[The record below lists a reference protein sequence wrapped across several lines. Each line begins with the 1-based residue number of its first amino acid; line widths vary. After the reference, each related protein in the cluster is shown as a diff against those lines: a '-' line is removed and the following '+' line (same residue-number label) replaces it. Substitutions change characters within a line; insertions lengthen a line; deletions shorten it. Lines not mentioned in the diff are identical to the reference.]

1 MRFAL
6 AAALAVLIVPVS
18 SLAEPGR
25 YSDSDYLR
33 ASRCAAL
40 SGVPSLKA
48 EAGDMSWLSQA
59 LKDQR
64 RGREDFILTK
74 AKDTALDIA
83 RIGRKANTEEKIADL
98 RAQRASACQGLGA
111 PPMDSARGP
120 MAPQG

>member
-6 AAALAVLIVPVS
+6 AAALAVLTVPVS
-18 SLAEPGR
+18 SFAAPGR

-40 SGVPSLKA
+40 SEVPSLKA

-74 AKDTALDIA
+74 AKDTARDIA
-83 RIGRKANTEEKIADL
+83 RIGRKANTEEKIAAAEQNTANEQDPKVVFQQL
-98 RAQRASACQGLGA
+98 VANL
-111 PPMDSARGP
+111 MKHTEF
-120 MAPQG
+120 